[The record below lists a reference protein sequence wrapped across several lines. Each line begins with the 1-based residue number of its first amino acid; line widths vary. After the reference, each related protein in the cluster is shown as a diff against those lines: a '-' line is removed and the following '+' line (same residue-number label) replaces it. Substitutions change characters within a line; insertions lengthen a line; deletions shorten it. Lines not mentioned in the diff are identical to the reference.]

1 MDRNRHPHMNCSPV
15 ACEMCAFK
23 TRGRKR
29 DPSIHGSYVSSEEL
43 TRRDPLRPL
52 NNFQHT
58 CSPRNTVFILDFA
71 PHSFPSSFSTVFLLS
86 FPSDKTFSTS
96 GWRPPQTTAL
106 MSTPQGSLRQRGAKD
121 SKKRPTTPIGDAIS
135 SQVEQTWEQAK
146 HDVKE
151 TAKQDWDH
159 RIAFTI
165 ITFLGFLTRFWGI
178 SHPNQ
183 VVFDEVHFGKVRR
196 G

>member
-1 MDRNRHPHMNCSPV
+1 
-15 ACEMCAFK
+15 
-23 TRGRKR
+23 
-29 DPSIHGSYVSSEEL
+29 
-43 TRRDPLRPL
+43 
-52 NNFQHT
+52 
-58 CSPRNTVFILDFA
+58 
-71 PHSFPSSFSTVFLLS
+71 
-86 FPSDKTFSTS
+86 
-96 GWRPPQTTAL
+96 

-121 SKKRPTTPIGDAIS
+121 SKKRPTTPNGDAIN
-135 SQVEQTWEQAK
+135 SQIEQTWEQAK

-196 G
+196 GRF